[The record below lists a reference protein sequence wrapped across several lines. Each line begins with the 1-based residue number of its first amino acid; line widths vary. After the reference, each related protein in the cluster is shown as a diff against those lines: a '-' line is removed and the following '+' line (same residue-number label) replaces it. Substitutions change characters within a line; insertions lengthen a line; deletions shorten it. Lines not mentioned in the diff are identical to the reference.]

1 MSIPL
6 NRKAFDRINQE
17 SIDERQK
24 QLQENQQYAADYGV
38 LLHGDIKP
46 ITEEDVQGYKDLVE
60 SVSTIESYD
69 PAVLNI
75 ILEESAAYFADQK
88 SVDEVCAIIQNR
100 TQTIVD
106 ER

>member
-1 MSIPL
+1 ML
-6 NRKAFDRINQE
+6 K
-17 SIDERQK
+17 
-24 QLQENQQYAADYGV
+24 ENQQYAINYGT

-46 ITEEDVQGYKDLVE
+46 ITEQDVQDYRELVE

-88 SVDEVCAIIQNR
+88 DVDDVCAIIQNR
-100 TQTIVD
+100 TQTIVN